1 MSDSLNNKELVA
13 VGHHLA
19 GKGVRKAS
27 LMLRSVCSGA
37 EYGKYMFEVF
47 NYIISSYR
55 GQRAEGRGQRAEG
68 RGQRAV
74 LFVTEFIHMNL
85 NELYL
90 F

>member
-55 GQRAEGRGQRAEG
+55 GQRAEGRGQRA
-68 RGQRAV
+68 V